1 MLSEGRSY
9 INRAPW
15 LTIFPGLAIFIT
27 VFGINLLGDGLRDI
41 LDPSC
46 AVKDS
51 EQKITKKILVQET
64 FMAKTY
70 ASITRRDFLR
80 RGAALGIGAATA
92 PLLLRDSFAASRDR
106 VTIFHSSVADSIN
119 PYNHSSSPIYGNW
132 QHVIE
137 PLVEF
142 DFKKQDFVGVLADS
156 FQFQGNKWAFKLKKG
171 IKFHNGAP
179 LTSKDVVF
187 SIEKIRDE
195 KGGSLQASNFKDV
208 TEIQTPDDL
217 TVIFV
222 TKQPLAIFLDRL
234 ENRFIL
240 SKVAGEKF
248 GDKLYDN
255 PIGTGPYKFVS
266 YQRGG
271 NMVFT
276 RNDDYWGGKA
286 AIKEV
291 IFKKVTED
299 AARLAALESG
309 QADFVNNIPVHEVA
323 RLQKHPRVRI
333 DQIEG
338 LRMFFLA
345 FNMSFKPWDN
355 KLVRQAA
362 NYSVDA
368 NAIVKNI
375 FDGIGYPING
385 PVGTNVVGAD
395 PKLKRYPYDP
405 KKAKELWLKPVF
417 QNGCDIQLYYS
428 SGRYPKDKEVCQ
440 VVAAQMVKGGFN
452 VELISQEWAL
462 FWDKQG
468 VNGGKLPFYYIGRG
482 SLTDADTLYDQYFR
496 TGTTKRTN
504 YSNPEL
510 DKLVEEQ
517 QKTPDQ
523 KKRIAILQKAG
534 KMIMDEATFIPLYN
548 LADIY
553 GVARNLIWKMRPDE
567 KVLGWDMSIK

>member
-1 MLSEGRSY
+1 MRTLIDRRSF
-9 INRAPW
+9 
-15 LTIFPGLAIFIT
+15 L
-27 VFGINLLGDGLRDI
+27 
-41 LDPSC
+41 
-46 AVKDS
+46 
-51 EQKITKKILVQET
+51 
-64 FMAKTY
+64 KT
-70 ASITRRDFLR
+70 S
-80 RGAALGIGAATA
+80 AALAVSAAA
-92 PLLLRDSFAASRDR
+92 GRYVQRNAYGASRDR
-106 VTIFHSSVADSIN
+106 VTIYHTSVADSIN
-119 PYNHSSSPIYGNW
+119 PYNHSSSPIYGQW
-132 QHVIE
+132 QHVME
-137 PLVEF
+137 PLVEL
-142 DFKKQDFVGVLADS
+142 DYKKKDYVGVLADS
-156 FQFQGNKWAFKLKKG
+156 WQFQGNKWTFKLKKN

-179 LTSKDVVF
+179 LTSKDVAF
-187 SIEKIRDE
+187 SIEKMRDE

-208 TEIQTPDDL
+208 TEVQTPDDL
-217 TVIFV
+217 TVVFV

-240 SKVAGEKF
+240 SKVAGDKF

-276 RNDDYWGGKA
+276 RNDEYWGGKA
-286 AIKEV
+286 AIKEIV
-291 IFKKVTED
+291 FRKVTED

-309 QADFVNNIPVHEVA
+309 QTDFINNVPDHEVA
-323 RLQKHPRVRI
+323 RLQKHPRIRI
-333 DQIEG
+333 DKIEG

-345 FNMSFKPWDN
+345 FNMAFKPWDN

-368 NAIVKNI
+368 PAIVKNI

-385 PVGTNVVGAD
+385 PVGANVIGAD

-405 KKAKELWLKPVF
+405 QKSKELLTKAGFP
-417 QNGCDIQLYYS
+417 NGCDIQLYYS
-428 SGRYPKDKEVCQ
+428 AGRYPKDREVCQ
-440 VVAAQMVKGGFN
+440 VVSAQMVKGGFQ

-504 YSNPEL
+504 YSNPGL
-510 DKLVEEQ
+510 DKLIEEQ
-517 QKTPDQ
+517 QKTADQ
-523 KKRIAILQKAG
+523 KKRIAILQNAG
-534 KMIMDEATFIPLYN
+534 KMIMEEAPFIPLYN

-553 GVARNLIWKMRPDE
+553 GVARNVVWKMRPDE

>member
-1 MLSEGRSY
+1 MRTLIDRRS
-9 INRAPW
+9 
-15 LTIFPGLAIFIT
+15 
-27 VFGINLLGDGLRDI
+27 
-41 LDPSC
+41 
-46 AVKDS
+46 
-51 EQKITKKILVQET
+51 
-64 FMAKTY
+64 
-70 ASITRRDFLR
+70 FLKSS
-80 RGAALGIGAATA
+80 AALAVSAAA
-92 PLLLRDSFAASRDR
+92 GRYVQRNAYGASRDR
-106 VTIFHSSVADSIN
+106 VTIYHSSVADSIN
-119 PYNHSSSPIYGNW
+119 PYNHSSSPIYGQW
-132 QHVIE
+132 QHVME
-137 PLVEF
+137 PLVEL
-142 DFKKQDFVGVLADS
+142 DYKKQDYVGVLADS
-156 FQFQGNKWAFKLKKG
+156 WQFLGNKWTFKLKKN

-179 LTSKDVVF
+179 LTSKDVAF
-187 SIEKIRDE
+187 SIEKMRDE

-208 TEIQTPDDL
+208 TEVQTPDEL
-217 TVIFV
+217 TVVFV

-240 SKVAGEKF
+240 SKVAGDKF

-276 RNDDYWGGKA
+276 RNDEYWGGKA
-286 AIKEV
+286 AIKEIV
-291 IFKKVTED
+291 FRKVTED

-309 QADFVNNIPVHEVA
+309 QTDFINNVPDHEVA
-323 RLQKHPRVRI
+323 RLQKHPRIRI
-333 DQIEG
+333 DKIEG

-368 NAIVKNI
+368 PAIVKNI

-385 PVGTNVVGAD
+385 PVGANVVGAD
-395 PKLKRYPYDP
+395 PKLRRYPFDP
-405 KKAKELWLKPVF
+405 QKSKELLTKAGFP
-417 QNGCDIQLYYS
+417 NGCDIQLYYS
-428 SGRYPKDKEVCQ
+428 AGRYPKDREVCQ
-440 VVAAQMVKGGFN
+440 VVAAQMVKGGFR
-452 VELISQEWAL
+452 VELVSQEWAL

-504 YSNPEL
+504 YSNPDL
-510 DKLVEEQ
+510 DKLIEEQ
-517 QKTPDQ
+517 QKTADQ

-534 KMIMDEATFIPLYN
+534 KMIMEEAPFIPLYN

>member
-1 MLSEGRSY
+1 MRTLIDRRSF
-9 INRAPW
+9 
-15 LTIFPGLAIFIT
+15 L
-27 VFGINLLGDGLRDI
+27 
-41 LDPSC
+41 
-46 AVKDS
+46 
-51 EQKITKKILVQET
+51 
-64 FMAKTY
+64 KT
-70 ASITRRDFLR
+70 S
-80 RGAALGIGAATA
+80 AALAVSAAA
-92 PLLLRDSFAASRDR
+92 GRYLNRNAYGASRDR
-106 VTIFHSSVADSIN
+106 VTIYHSSVADSIN

-132 QHVIE
+132 QHVME
-137 PLVEF
+137 PLVEL
-142 DFKKQDFVGVLADS
+142 DYKKQDYVGILADS
-156 FQFQGNKWAFKLKKG
+156 WQFQGNKWTFKLKKG

-179 LTSKDVVF
+179 LTSKDVAF
-187 SIEKIRDE
+187 SIEKMRDE
-195 KGGSLQASNFKDV
+195 KGGSLQAPNFKDV
-208 TEIQTPDDL
+208 TEVQTPDDL
-217 TVIFV
+217 TVVFV

-240 SKVAGEKF
+240 SKVAGDKY

-276 RNDDYWGGKA
+276 RNDEYWGGKA
-286 AIKEV
+286 AIKEIV
-291 IFKKVTED
+291 FRKVTED

-309 QADFVNNIPVHEVA
+309 QADFINNVPDHEVA
-323 RLQKHPRVRI
+323 RLQKHPRIRI
-333 DQIEG
+333 DKIEG

-345 FNMSFKPWDN
+345 FNTSFKPWDN

-368 NAIVKNI
+368 AAIVKNI

-385 PVGTNVVGAD
+385 PVGHNVIGAD

-405 KKAKELWLKPVF
+405 QKSKELLTKAGFP
-417 QNGCDIQLYYS
+417 NGCDIQLYYS
-428 SGRYPKDKEVCQ
+428 AGRYPKDREVCQ
-440 VVAAQMVKGGFN
+440 VVAAQMVKGGFR
-452 VELISQEWAL
+452 VELVSQEWAL

-504 YSNPEL
+504 YSNPDI
-510 DKLVEEQ
+510 DKLIEEQ
-517 QKTPDQ
+517 QKTADQ

-534 KMIMDEATFIPLYN
+534 KMNMEEAPFIPLYN

-553 GVARNLIWKMRPDE
+553 GVARNLVWKMRPDE

>member
-1 MLSEGRSY
+1 M
-9 INRAPW
+9 A
-15 LTIFPGLAIFIT
+15 
-27 VFGINLLGDGLRDI
+27 
-41 LDPSC
+41 
-46 AVKDS
+46 
-51 EQKITKKILVQET
+51 KKIG
-64 FMAKTY
+64 
-70 ASITRRDFLR
+70 RRQFLTQT
-80 RGAALGIGAATA
+80 AALGIGMAAA
-92 PLLLRDSFAASRDR
+92 PAFLRNGNAASRDR
-106 VTIFHSSVADSIN
+106 VTIYHSSVADSIH
-119 PYNHSSSPIYGNW
+119 PYNHSSSPIYGDW
-132 QHVIE
+132 QHVME
-137 PLVEF
+137 PLIEL
-142 DFKKQDFVGVLADS
+142 DYNKKDYVGVLADS
-156 FQFQGNKWAFKLKKG
+156 WQFQGNKWLFKLKKG
-171 IKFHNGAP
+171 IKFHNGAQ
-179 LTSKDVVF
+179 LTSKDVAF
-187 SIEKIRDE
+187 SIEKMRDE
-195 KGGSLQASNFKDV
+195 KGGSLQAPNFKDV
-208 TEIQTPDDL
+208 TEVQTPDDL

-240 SKVAGEKF
+240 SKVAGDKY

-276 RNDDYWGGKA
+276 RNEEYWGGKA

-291 IFKKVTED
+291 IFRKVTED

-309 QADFVNNIPVHEVA
+309 QADFINNVPDHEVA

-333 DQIEG
+333 DKVEG

-345 FNMSFKPWDN
+345 FNMAFKPWDN

-368 NAIVKNI
+368 PAIVKNI
-375 FDGIGYPING
+375 FDGIGYPCNG
-385 PVGTNVVGAD
+385 PVGANVIGAD
-395 PKLKRYPYDP
+395 PKLKRYTYDP
-405 KKAKELWLKPVF
+405 QKAKQLLTQAGFP
-417 QNGCDIQLYYS
+417 NGCDIQLYYS
-428 SGRYPKDKEVCQ
+428 AGRYPKDKEVCQ
-440 VVAAQMVKGGFN
+440 VVAAQMVKGGFR

-510 DKLVEEQ
+510 DKVIEEQ
-517 QKTPDQ
+517 QKTADQ
-523 KKRIAILQKAG
+523 KKRVALLQQAG
-534 KMIMDEATFIPLYN
+534 KTIMEEATFIPLYN
-548 LADIY
+548 LADTY
-553 GVARNLIWKMRPDE
+553 GVARNLIWQMRPDE
-567 KVLGWDMSIK
+567 KVLGWDMKIK

>member
-1 MLSEGRSY
+1 MRTLIDRRSF
-9 INRAPW
+9 
-15 LTIFPGLAIFIT
+15 L
-27 VFGINLLGDGLRDI
+27 
-41 LDPSC
+41 
-46 AVKDS
+46 
-51 EQKITKKILVQET
+51 
-64 FMAKTY
+64 KT
-70 ASITRRDFLR
+70 S
-80 RGAALGIGAATA
+80 AALAVSAAA
-92 PLLLRDSFAASRDR
+92 GRYLNRNAYGASRDR
-106 VTIFHSSVADSIN
+106 VTIYHSSVADSIN

-132 QHVIE
+132 QHVME
-137 PLVEF
+137 PLVEL
-142 DFKKQDFVGVLADS
+142 DYKKQDYVGILADS
-156 FQFQGNKWAFKLKKG
+156 WQFQGNKWTFKLKKG
-171 IKFHNGAP
+171 LKFHNSAP
-179 LTSKDVVF
+179 LTSKDVAF
-187 SIEKIRDE
+187 SIEKMRDE
-195 KGGSLQASNFKDV
+195 KGGSLQAPNFKDV
-208 TEIQTPDDL
+208 TEVQTPDDL
-217 TVIFV
+217 TVVFV

-240 SKVAGEKF
+240 SKVAGDKY

-276 RNDDYWGGKA
+276 RNDEYWGGKA
-286 AIKEV
+286 AIKEIV
-291 IFKKVTED
+291 FRKVTED

-309 QADFVNNIPVHEVA
+309 QADFINNVPDHEVA
-323 RLQKHPRVRI
+323 RLQKHPRIRI
-333 DQIEG
+333 DKIEG

-345 FNMSFKPWDN
+345 FNTSFKPWDN

-368 NAIVKNI
+368 AAIVKNI

-385 PVGTNVVGAD
+385 PVGRNVIGAD

-405 KKAKELWLKPVF
+405 QKSKELLTKAGFP
-417 QNGCDIQLYYS
+417 NGCDIQLYYS
-428 SGRYPKDKEVCQ
+428 AGRYPKDREVCQ
-440 VVAAQMVKGGFN
+440 VVAAQMVKGGFR
-452 VELISQEWAL
+452 VELVSQEWAL

-504 YSNPEL
+504 YSNPDI
-510 DKLVEEQ
+510 DKLIEEQ
-517 QKTPDQ
+517 QKTADQ

-534 KMIMDEATFIPLYN
+534 KMIMEEAPFIPLYN
-548 LADIY
+548 LVDIY
-553 GVARNLIWKMRPDE
+553 GVARNVVWKMRPDE

>member
-1 MLSEGRSY
+1 MRTLIDRRSFLKTSATLAVSAAAGRY
-9 INRAPW
+9 
-15 LTIFPGLAIFIT
+15 
-27 VFGINLLGDGLRDI
+27 
-41 LDPSC
+41 
-46 AVKDS
+46 
-51 EQKITKKILVQET
+51 VQRN
-64 FMAKTY
+64 AY
-70 ASITRRDFLR
+70 
-80 RGAALGIGAATA
+80 G
-92 PLLLRDSFAASRDR
+92 ASRDR
-106 VTIFHSSVADSIN
+106 VTIYHTSVADSIN
-119 PYNHSSSPIYGNW
+119 PYNHSSSPIYGQW
-132 QHVIE
+132 QHVME
-137 PLVEF
+137 PLVEL
-142 DFKKQDFVGVLADS
+142 DYKKQDYVGVLAES
-156 FQFQGNKWAFKLKKG
+156 WQFQGNKWTFKLKKN

-179 LTSKDVVF
+179 LTSKDVAF
-187 SIEKIRDE
+187 SIEKMRDE

-208 TEIQTPDDL
+208 TEVQTPDDL
-217 TVIFV
+217 TVVFV

-240 SKVAGEKF
+240 SKVAGDKF

-276 RNDDYWGGKA
+276 RNEEYWGGKA

-291 IFKKVTED
+291 IFRKVTED

-309 QADFVNNIPVHEVA
+309 QADFINNVPDHEVA

-333 DQIEG
+333 DKVEG

-345 FNMSFKPWDN
+345 FNMAFKPWDN

-368 NAIVKNI
+368 PAIVKNI
-375 FDGIGYPING
+375 FDGIGYPCNG
-385 PVGTNVVGAD
+385 PVGANVIGAD

-405 KKAKELWLKPVF
+405 QKAKQLLTQAGFP
-417 QNGCDIQLYYS
+417 NGCDIQLYYS
-428 SGRYPKDKEVCQ
+428 AGRYPKDKEVCQ
-440 VVAAQMVKGGFN
+440 VVAAQMVKGGFR

-510 DKLVEEQ
+510 DKIIEEQ
-517 QKTPDQ
+517 QKTADQ
-523 KKRIAILQKAG
+523 KKRVALLQQAG
-534 KMIMDEATFIPLYN
+534 KTIMEEAPFIPLYN

-553 GVARNLIWKMRPDE
+553 GVARNLIWQMRPDE
-567 KVLGWDMSIK
+567 KVLGWDMKIK

>member
-1 MLSEGRSY
+1 
-9 INRAPW
+9 
-15 LTIFPGLAIFIT
+15 
-27 VFGINLLGDGLRDI
+27 
-41 LDPSC
+41 
-46 AVKDS
+46 
-51 EQKITKKILVQET
+51 
-64 FMAKTY
+64 MAKTK
-70 ASITRRDFLR
+70 AGITRRDFLK
-80 RGAALGIGAATA
+80 RGAALGVGAATG
-92 PLLLRDSFAASRDR
+92 PLLLRDSFAATRDR

-405 KKAKELWLKPVF
+405 KKAKELLAQAGFP
-417 QNGCDIQLYYS
+417 NGCDIQLYYS

-553 GVARNLIWKMRPDE
+553 
-567 KVLGWDMSIK
+567 

>member
-1 MLSEGRSY
+1 MRRLIDR
-9 INRAPW
+9 R
-15 LTIFPGLAIFIT
+15 
-27 VFGINLLGDGLRDI
+27 
-41 LDPSC
+41 
-46 AVKDS
+46 
-51 EQKITKKILVQET
+51 T
-64 FMAKTY
+64 FLKT
-70 ASITRRDFLR
+70 S
-80 RGAALGIGAATA
+80 AALAVNAAA
-92 PLLLRDSFAASRDR
+92 GRYVKRKAYGASRDR
-106 VTIFHSSVADSIN
+106 VTIYHSSVADSIN

-132 QHVIE
+132 QHVME
-137 PLVEF
+137 PLVEL
-142 DFKKQDFVGVLADS
+142 DYKKKDYVGILADS
-156 FQFQGNKWAFKLKKG
+156 WQFQGNKWTFKLKKG

-179 LTSKDVVF
+179 LTSKDVAF
-187 SIEKIRDE
+187 SIEKMRDE
-195 KGGSLQASNFKDV
+195 KGGSLQAPNFKDV
-208 TEIQTPDDL
+208 TEVQTPDDL
-217 TVIFV
+217 TVVFV

-240 SKVAGEKF
+240 SKVAGDKF

-276 RNDDYWGGKA
+276 RNDEYWGGKA
-286 AIKEV
+286 AIKEIV
-291 IFKKVTED
+291 FRKVTED

-309 QADFVNNIPVHEVA
+309 QTDFINNVPDHEVA
-323 RLQKHPRVRI
+323 RLQKHPRIRV
-333 DQIEG
+333 DKIEG

-345 FNMSFKPWDN
+345 FNISFKPWDN

-368 NAIVKNI
+368 PAIVKNI

-385 PVGTNVVGAD
+385 PVGANVIGAD

-405 KKAKELWLKPVF
+405 QKSKELLAKAGFP
-417 QNGCDIQLYYS
+417 NGCDIQLYYS
-428 SGRYPKDKEVCQ
+428 AGRYPKDREVCQ
-440 VVAAQMVKGGFN
+440 VVAAQMVKGGFR
-452 VELISQEWAL
+452 VELVSQEWAL

-496 TGTTKRTN
+496 SGTTKRTT

-510 DKLVEEQ
+510 DKLIEEQ
-517 QKTPDQ
+517 QKTADQ

-534 KMIMDEATFIPLYN
+534 RIIMEEAPFIPLYN

-553 GVARNLIWKMRPDE
+553 GVARNLVWKMRPDE